1 MRITEGQ
8 LRQIIREALEAL
20 TETVKDRHGY
30 SVRGTPDV
38 RWSPEKRRIP
48 ADRNPFVGSSPAFDS
63 WYNDGQMT
71 RSWKKDMETKTGDIK
86 TLFGKNDIYFNDGDH
101 VIVPTLD
108 RIDNTYTMPG
118 VIMKFHHKDPV
129 ALGVPGAAR
138 TATIPLVDIR
148 WQVPGTNRTEWLTD
162 VGVAFLVKLGGPRMY
177 DPVAASSSA
186 MKWYHKGREDQDEKD
201 ERRADR
207 EARRAARDEEEGL
220 PSHRPPEA
228 TSSAPARAIRRVGG
242 VAGPAPERKP
252 MKMSDDEIRKSL
264 GLPPRR

>member
-30 SVRGTPDV
+30 SVRGIADV
-38 RWSPEKRRIP
+38 RWSPEKRGIP
-48 ADRNPFVGSSPAFDS
+48 ADRNPFVGSSPAFES

-71 RSWKKDMETKTGDIK
+71 RRWSKHFEKPNGDIK
-86 TLFGKNDIYFNDGDH
+86 TLRGSNDIFFNDGDH

-108 RIDNTYTMPG
+108 RIDSTYTMPG
-118 VIMKFHHKDPV
+118 TIMKFHHKDPS
-129 ALGVPGAAR
+129 ALGVPGASR
-138 TATIPLVDIR
+138 GATIPLVDIR
-148 WQVPGTNRTEWLTD
+148 WQVPGSNRTEWLRD

-186 MKWYHKGREDQDEKD
+186 MKWYHAGREEQDEKD

-207 EARRAARDEEEGL
+207 EARRAARDEEEGM
-220 PSHRPPEA
+220 PRRREPEA
-228 TSSAPARAIRRVGG
+228 TSPAPARAIRRVGG
-242 VAGPAPERKP
+242 VAGPPPERKP
-252 MKMSDDEIRKSL
+252 MKMSDDEIRQSL
-264 GLPPRR
+264 GLKRR